1 MSNIKHTLIL
11 CLGVL
16 LGMTAFGSAE
26 AQFHW
31 GLRAGADF
39 SKFPT
44 TADQFKSDYYTGFH
58 VGPTVEMKLP
68 LRFSVDASLL
78 FSQKNVGITSMEKTE
93 VMDILKTNYFV
104 VPVNAKFDLVSLPG
118 ADVMVI
124 AGPQFNFMLNNN
136 LEDLT
141 NLNNLRETEAKK
153 ASVGVNVGLGVRVL
167 KMLQISAL
175 YNATLSDDYKFTS
188 LNQTTQ
194 DVFNA
199 KTNSFVIQ
207 AAVLF

>member
-16 LGMTAFGSAE
+16 LGMTAFSSAE

-68 LRFSVDASLL
+68 LRFSLDASLL

-93 VMDILKTNYFV
+93 VKDILKTNYFV

-136 LEDLT
+136 LEDLKD
-141 NLNNLRETEAKK
+141 LNALRETEAKK

-188 LNQTTQ
+188 LNQTTK

>member
-16 LGMTAFGSAE
+16 LGITVFGSAE

-31 GLRAGADF
+31 GVRAGADF

-93 VMDILKTNYFV
+93 VKDILKTNYFV

-124 AGPQFNFMLNNN
+124 AGPQFNFKLSNN

>member
-16 LGMTAFGSAE
+16 LGMTAFGNAE

-31 GLRAGADF
+31 GVRAGADF

-93 VMDILKTNYFV
+93 VKDILKTNYFV
-104 VPVNAKFDLVSLPG
+104 VPVNAKFDLVSFPG

-124 AGPQFNFMLNNN
+124 AGPQFNFKLNNN
-136 LEDLT
+136 LEDLKD
-141 NLNNLRETEAKK
+141 LNTLRETEAKK

-188 LNQTTQ
+188 LNQTTK

>member
-16 LGMTAFGSAE
+16 LGMTAFSSAE

-93 VMDILKTNYFV
+93 VKDILKTNYFV

>member
-11 CLGVL
+11 CMGVL

-31 GLRAGADF
+31 GVRAGADF

-68 LRFSVDASLL
+68 LRFSLDASLL

-93 VMDILKTNYFV
+93 VKDILKTNYFV

-136 LEDLT
+136 LEDLKD
-141 NLNNLRETEAKK
+141 LNTLRETEAKK

>member
-16 LGMTAFGSAE
+16 LGMTAFGNAE

-93 VMDILKTNYFV
+93 VKDILKTNYFV

-124 AGPQFNFMLNNN
+124 AGPQFNFKLSNN
-136 LEDLT
+136 LEDLKD
-141 NLNNLRETEAKK
+141 LNTLRETEAKK

-188 LNQTTQ
+188 LNQTTK

>member
-16 LGMTAFGSAE
+16 LGMTAFSSAE

-31 GLRAGADF
+31 GVRAGADF

-68 LRFSVDASLL
+68 LRFSLDASLL

-93 VMDILKTNYFV
+93 VKDILKTNYFV

-136 LEDLT
+136 LGDLKD
-141 NLNNLRETEAKK
+141 LNNLRETEAKK

-188 LNQTTQ
+188 LNQTTK

-207 AAVLF
+207 VAVLF

>member
-136 LEDLT
+136 LEDLKD
-141 NLNNLRETEAKK
+141 LNTLRETEAKK

>member
-93 VMDILKTNYFV
+93 VKDILKTNYFV

-136 LEDLT
+136 LEDLKD
-141 NLNNLRETEAKK
+141 LNALRETEAKK

-188 LNQTTQ
+188 LNQTTK

>member
-93 VMDILKTNYFV
+93 VKDILKTNYFV

-124 AGPQFNFMLNNN
+124 AGPQFNFKLSNN
-136 LEDLT
+136 LEDLKD
-141 NLNNLRETEAKK
+141 LNTLRETEAKK

>member
-93 VMDILKTNYFV
+93 VRDILKTNYFV

-141 NLNNLRETEAKK
+141 NLNTLRETEAKK

>member
-93 VMDILKTNYFV
+93 VRDILKTNYFV

>member
-68 LRFSVDASLL
+68 PRFSVDASLL

-93 VMDILKTNYFV
+93 VKDILKTNYFV

-136 LEDLT
+136 LEDLKD
-141 NLNNLRETEAKK
+141 LNTLRETEAKK

>member
-93 VMDILKTNYFV
+93 VKDILKTNYFV

-136 LEDLT
+136 LEDLKD
-141 NLNNLRETEAKK
+141 LNTLRETEAKK

-167 KMLQISAL
+167 KMLQIAAL
-175 YNATLSDDYKFTS
+175 YNATLSDDYKFTG
-188 LNQTTQ
+188 LNQTTK

>member
-1 MSNIKHTLIL
+1 MRNIKHTLVL
-11 CLGVL
+11 CLGAL

-68 LRFSVDASLL
+68 LRFSLDASLL

-93 VMDILKTNYFV
+93 VKDILKTNYFV

-124 AGPQFNFMLNNN
+124 AGPQFNFKLSNN

>member
-68 LRFSVDASLL
+68 LRFSLDASLL

-93 VMDILKTNYFV
+93 VKDILKTNYFV

-153 ASVGVNVGLGVRVL
+153 ASIGVNVGLGVRVL
-167 KMLQISAL
+167 KMLQIAAL
-175 YNATLSDDYKFTS
+175 YNATLSDDYKFTN
-188 LNQTTQ
+188 LNQTTK

>member
-16 LGMTAFGSAE
+16 LGMTAFSSAE

-93 VMDILKTNYFV
+93 VRDILKTNYFV

>member
-93 VMDILKTNYFV
+93 VKDILKTNYFV

>member
-16 LGMTAFGSAE
+16 LGMTAFGNAE

-93 VMDILKTNYFV
+93 VKDILKTNYFV

-124 AGPQFNFMLNNN
+124 AGPQFNFKLNNN
-136 LEDLT
+136 LEDLKD
-141 NLNNLRETEAKK
+141 LNALRETEAKK
-153 ASVGVNVGLGVRVL
+153 ASVGVNVGIGVRVL
-167 KMLQISAL
+167 KMLQIAAL

-188 LNQTTQ
+188 LNQTTK

>member
-31 GLRAGADF
+31 GVRAGADF

-44 TADQFKSDYYTGFH
+44 TADQFKSDYYPGFH
-58 VGPTVEMKLP
+58 IGPTVEMKLP

-93 VMDILKTNYFV
+93 VKDILKTNYV
-104 VPVNAKFDLVSLPG
+104 TVPVNAKFDLVSLPG

-124 AGPQFNFMLNNN
+124 AGPQFNFKLSNN
-136 LEDLT
+136 LEDLKD
-141 NLNNLRETEAKK
+141 LNALRETEAKK
-153 ASVGVNVGLGVRVL
+153 ASIGVNVGLGVRVL
-167 KMLQISAL
+167 KMLQIAAL
-175 YNATLSDDYKFTS
+175 YNATLSDDYKFTN
-188 LNQTTQ
+188 LNQTTK

>member
-68 LRFSVDASLL
+68 LRFSLDASLL

-93 VMDILKTNYFV
+93 VKDILKTNYFV

>member
-31 GLRAGADF
+31 GVRAGADF

-93 VMDILKTNYFV
+93 VKDILKTNYV
-104 VPVNAKFDLVSLPG
+104 TVPVNAKFDLVSLPG

-124 AGPQFNFMLNNN
+124 AGPQFNFKLSNN
-136 LEDLT
+136 LEDLKD
-141 NLNNLRETEAKK
+141 LNALRETEAKK
-153 ASVGVNVGLGVRVL
+153 ASIGVNVGLGVRVL
-167 KMLQISAL
+167 KMLQIAAL
-175 YNATLSDDYKFTS
+175 YNATLSDDYKFTN
-188 LNQTTQ
+188 LNQTTK

>member
-44 TADQFKSDYYTGFH
+44 TANQFKSDYYTGFH

-93 VMDILKTNYFV
+93 LKDILKTNYFV

>member
-31 GLRAGADF
+31 GVRAGADF

-68 LRFSVDASLL
+68 LRFSLDASLL

-93 VMDILKTNYFV
+93 VKDILKTNYFV

-124 AGPQFNFMLNNN
+124 AGPQFNFMLKYN

-167 KMLQISAL
+167 KMLQIAAL

-188 LNQTTQ
+188 LNQTTK

>member
-31 GLRAGADF
+31 GVRAGADF

-68 LRFSVDASLL
+68 LRFSLDASLL

-93 VMDILKTNYFV
+93 VKDILKTNYFV

-136 LEDLT
+136 LEDLKD
-141 NLNNLRETEAKK
+141 LNTLRETEAKK
-153 ASVGVNVGLGVRVL
+153 ASIGVNVGLGVRVL
-167 KMLQISAL
+167 KMLQIAAL
-175 YNATLSDDYKFTS
+175 YNATLSDDYKFTN
-188 LNQTTQ
+188 LNQTTK

>member
-16 LGMTAFGSAE
+16 LGMTAFGNAE

-93 VMDILKTNYFV
+93 VKDILKTNYFV

-136 LEDLT
+136 LEDLKD
-141 NLNNLRETEAKK
+141 LNTLRETEAKK

>member
-31 GLRAGADF
+31 GVRAGADF

-68 LRFSVDASLL
+68 LRFSLDASLL

-93 VMDILKTNYFV
+93 VKDILKTNYFV

-136 LEDLT
+136 LEDLKD
-141 NLNNLRETEAKK
+141 LNALRETEAKK

>member
-11 CLGVL
+11 CIGVL

-93 VMDILKTNYFV
+93 VKDILKTNYFV

-124 AGPQFNFMLNNN
+124 AGPQFNFKLSNN
-136 LEDLT
+136 LEDLKD
-141 NLNNLRETEAKK
+141 LNTLRETE
-153 ASVGVNVGLGVRVL
+153 
-167 KMLQISAL
+167 MLQIAAL

-188 LNQTTQ
+188 LNQTTK

>member
-31 GLRAGADF
+31 GVRAGADF

-58 VGPTVEMKLP
+58 IGPTVEMKLP

-93 VMDILKTNYFV
+93 VKDILKTNYV
-104 VPVNAKFDLVSLPG
+104 TVPVNAKFDLVSLPG

-124 AGPQFNFMLNNN
+124 AGPQFNFKLSNN
-136 LEDLT
+136 LEDLKD
-141 NLNNLRETEAKK
+141 LNALRETEAKK
-153 ASVGVNVGLGVRVL
+153 ASIGVNVGLGVRVL
-167 KMLQISAL
+167 KMLQIAAL
-175 YNATLSDDYKFTS
+175 YNATLSDDYKFTN
-188 LNQTTQ
+188 LNQTTK

>member
-44 TADQFKSDYYTGFH
+44 TANQFKSDYYTGFH

-93 VMDILKTNYFV
+93 VKDILKTNYFV

>member
-68 LRFSVDASLL
+68 LRFSLDASLL

-93 VMDILKTNYFV
+93 VKDILKTNYFV

-124 AGPQFNFMLNNN
+124 AGPHFNFMLNNN

-188 LNQTTQ
+188 LNQTTK

>member
-68 LRFSVDASLL
+68 LRFSLDASLL

-93 VMDILKTNYFV
+93 VKDILKTNYFV

-136 LEDLT
+136 LEDLKD
-141 NLNNLRETEAKK
+141 LNTLRETEAKK

-167 KMLQISAL
+167 KMLQIAAL

-188 LNQTTQ
+188 LNQTTK

>member
-11 CLGVL
+11 CMGVL

-31 GLRAGADF
+31 GVRAGADF

-68 LRFSVDASLL
+68 LRFSLDASLL

-93 VMDILKTNYFV
+93 VKDILKTNYFV

>member
-58 VGPTVEMKLP
+58 VGPTVEMKRP

-93 VMDILKTNYFV
+93 VKDILKTNYFV

-188 LNQTTQ
+188 LNQTTK

>member
-93 VMDILKTNYFV
+93 VKDILKTNYFV

-124 AGPQFNFMLNNN
+124 AGPQFNFKLNNN
-136 LEDLT
+136 LEDLKD
-141 NLNNLRETEAKK
+141 LNALRETEAKK

-188 LNQTTQ
+188 LNQTTK

>member
-31 GLRAGADF
+31 GVRAGADF

-68 LRFSVDASLL
+68 LRFSLDASLL

-93 VMDILKTNYFV
+93 VKDILKTNYFV

>member
-93 VMDILKTNYFV
+93 VKDILKTNYFV

-136 LEDLT
+136 LEDLKD
-141 NLNNLRETEAKK
+141 LNTLRETEAKK

>member
-31 GLRAGADF
+31 GVRAGADF

-68 LRFSVDASLL
+68 LRFSLDASLL

-93 VMDILKTNYFV
+93 VKDILKTNYFV

-124 AGPQFNFMLNNN
+124 AGPQFNFKLNNN
-136 LEDLT
+136 LEDLKD
-141 NLNNLRETEAKK
+141 LNTLRETEAKK

-188 LNQTTQ
+188 LNQTTK

>member
-11 CLGVL
+11 CMGVL

-31 GLRAGADF
+31 GVRAGADF

-68 LRFSVDASLL
+68 LRFSLDASLL

-93 VMDILKTNYFV
+93 VKDILKTNYFV

-167 KMLQISAL
+167 KILQISAL